1 MKRIVLLAFMLI
13 GSNLFAQEWKVVEWE
28 GKSQADIR
36 SSLKVWVADYF
47 RSAKDV
53 IQHDDSDR
61 IIVKAN
67 ADLNETSV
75 SGDLSIPVNYVMDF
89 TIDFQ
94 LKDSKYRYMVKDVF
108 LSDKRGKYTLQ
119 SLSAENEDNR
129 KLALKYKG
137 NTRKGIEAGIAA
149 IDRIIGQSQSFTEK
163 LGSDI
168 QTIPSKTKSE
178 TENW

>member
-1 MKRIVLLAFMLI
+1 MLI
-13 GSNLFAQEWKVVEWE
+13 GSRLFAQEWKVVEWD
-28 GKSQADIR
+28 GKLQSEIR

-53 IQHDDSDR
+53 LQLDEPDR
-61 IIVKAN
+61 IIVKGK
-67 ADLNETSV
+67 ADLNEKSV

-94 LKDSKYRYMVKDVF
+94 LKDSKYRYLIKDIF
-108 LSDKRGKYTLQ
+108 LSDKLGKYTLQ
-119 SLSAENEDNR
+119 SLSAENDNNR

-149 IDRIIGQSQSFTEK
+149 IERIIVQSQSFSEK
-163 LGSDI
+163 LKSDI
-168 QTIPSKTKSE
+168 DAIPLKTKSE